1 MKKILLIIACLV
13 VGFTSVAQGS
23 ELDVLANDM
32 FEKTNQRDFDA
43 LIGMTYPAVFDLVPK
58 DTMVTMFKSMF
69 EGNDEMS
76 IDLPEQ
82 KPEYTLTDTV
92 KSEDSKTEYAFM
104 NYDMEMSMTFKNQ
117 EFDKEGQEMMVN
129 MMKVQ
134 GMDASFE
141 NPSKVNVN
149 APDRLVIFLK
159 DEKTNGEWKMV
170 NYDPNSPLF
179 VQILPVEIIEK
190 AKNHHQAIMLES
202 KKKN

>member
-43 LIGMTYPAVFDLVPK
+43 LIDMTYPAVFDLVPN
-58 DTMVTMFKSMF
+58 DMMVTMFKSMF
-69 EGNDEMS
+69 EGNYEMS

-141 NPSKVNVN
+141 NPSKVNECEC
-149 APDRLVIFLK
+149 A
-159 DEKTNGEWKMV
+159 
-170 NYDPNSPLF
+170 
-179 VQILPVEIIEK
+179 
-190 AKNHHQAIMLES
+190 
-202 KKKN
+202 

>member
-134 GMDASFE
+134 RMDASFE

>member
-43 LIGMTYPAVFDLVPK
+43 LIDMTYPAVFDLVPK
-58 DTMVTMFKSMF
+58 DMMVTMFKSMF
-69 EGNDEMS
+69 EGNYEMS

-82 KPEYTLTDTV
+82 KPEYTLTDTF

-179 VQILPVEIIEK
+179 VQILPVKIIEK

>member
-82 KPEYTLTDTV
+82 KPEYTLTDTF
-92 KSEDSKTEYAFM
+92 KSEDSKTEYTFM

>member
-1 MKKILLIIACLV
+1 MKKIVLIIAFLV
-13 VGFTSVAQGS
+13 VGFTSIAQNS
-23 ELDVLANDM
+23 KLDVLANDM
-32 FEKTNQRDFDA
+32 FERTNQRDFDA
-43 LIGMTYPAVFDLVPK
+43 LMDMTYPAVFELVPK
-58 DTMVTMFKSMF
+58 DMMVTMFKSMF
-69 EGNDEMS
+69 EGTDDMS

-82 KPEYTLTDTV
+82 KPDYTLTETF
-92 KSEDSKTEYAFM
+92 KSEDSKMEYAFM
-104 NYDMEMSMTFKNQ
+104 NYDMKMSMDFKNQ
-117 EFDKEGQEMMVN
+117 EFDKDGQEMMIN

-159 DEKTNGEWKMV
+159 DEKTDGEWKMV

-190 AKNHHQAIMLES
+190 AKSHHQSIMLES

>member
-43 LIGMTYPAVFDLVPK
+43 LIDMTYPAVFDLVPK
-58 DTMVTMFKSMF
+58 DIMVTMFKSMF
-69 EGNDEMS
+69 EGNYEMS

-82 KPEYTLTDTV
+82 KPEYTLTDTF

>member
-1 MKKILLIIACLV
+1 MKKIALIVACLV
-13 VGFTSVAQGS
+13 VGFTSVAQVS

-43 LIGMTYPAVFDLVPK
+43 LMDMTYPAVFDLVPK
-58 DTMVTMFKSMF
+58 DMMVTMFKSMF
-69 EGNDEMS
+69 EGTDDMS

-82 KPEYTLTDTV
+82 TPEYTLTDTF

-117 EFDKEGQEMMVN
+117 EFDKDGQEMMVN

-134 GMDASFE
+134 GMDASFQ

-179 VQILPVEIIEK
+179 VQILPVEIIEM
-190 AKNHHQAIMLES
+190 AKSHHQAIMLES

>member
-82 KPEYTLTDTV
+82 KPEYTLTDTF
-92 KSEDSKTEYAFM
+92 KSEDSKTEYTFM

-134 GMDASFE
+134 RMDASFE